1 MVENGHEKSN
11 TNEKPRRR
19 KAGEKKVWIYK
30 TRGTRQN
37 QEDHLRFDTNT
48 PDVSCDE
55 NKLTDTQII
64 NNSISNIPVVCTDHN
79 IHNTPANQFKYV

>member
-1 MVENGHEKSN
+1 M
-11 TNEKPRRR
+11 
-19 KAGEKKVWIYK
+19 
-30 TRGTRQN
+30 
-37 QEDHLRFDTNT
+37 RFDTNT

-79 IHNTPANQFKYV
+79 IHNTPANQFKYVWLEKFDTFYHDCIDLKKYIIIFYFIIWYSKKFGFQ